1 VDLDHCPEH
10 PAAYLAWLFGAAA
23 LRPLIEAE
31 VTEAIGAAPRE
42 RSAERSAQ
50 RTPKF

>member
-1 VDLDHCPEH
+1 
-10 PAAYLAWLFGAAA
+10 
-23 LRPLIEAE
+23 LIEAE
-31 VTEAIGAAPRE
+31 VTEAIGAAPHE

>member
-1 VDLDHCPEH
+1 
-10 PAAYLAWLFGAAA
+10 
-23 LRPLIEAE
+23 LIEAE